1 MTKMSCTERPIPEER
16 EHDENRQVW
25 IILASVLGLAMASSG
40 LLDLVAKGIP
50 LGFTVPLLNE
60 PATASMI
67 IYHAVIITIG
77 TYIALLGLKELFVER
92 RFSVEFLMSVAAFGA
107 VYLDFLFEAAT
118 VLFLY
123 SLAEYFEGYIEDRAR
138 KTIEKLSRFMP
149 DKATIISDGV
159 EKTAEVKEIQ
169 PGMTMVVKPGERIAL
184 DGTVFEGDSSV
195 DQSLV
200 TGESSPLEKKAGDCV
215 YAGTLNTSG
224 VLKVVVTKGA
234 ESTVVSRIVRLVIE
248 SRKRKAS
255 VERLVDRIARVY
267 VPIVVA
273 LAAFTTFAMPRLT
286 GGSFGTW
293 LYRSLILLVIS
304 CPSAFIVSIPATIF
318 TAIAVAARKGVL
330 VKGGVYIE
338 KLAKVRS
345 VVFDKTGTLTLG
357 TPVVNC
363 INGDENSDDQALTY
377 AAALEQFSKHPLAQT
392 IVKKADER
400 NLDYSK
406 LQVQDVREVPG
417 KGVIGNVSGV
427 RVVVGNM
434 ELMKQ
439 QNCDCEQIREVYE
452 KEEHTGVC
460 VSLDKT
466 AVASFCIM
474 DEIRVD
480 AAKAVKDLKKD
491 GIHTVM
497 LTGDK
502 REIAEQ
508 VAKEL
513 GIDEAH
519 SELFPEDKLRI
530 LGETKAKYEM
540 VSMVGDGVNDAPALA
555 ASDVGIAMGGSKVD
569 VALESADVVLAK
581 DQLSQIPYLI
591 RLSRKTM
598 DIARQNIVASLA
610 VKVSL
615 GVLGLLGFVPLWFTV
630 ASGDDGLTM
639 LLLLNTLRLA
649 NVKS

>member
-1 MTKMSCTERPIPEER
+1 MSCAGAPISEEPE
-16 EHDENRQVW
+16 HGENRQVW
-25 IILASVLGLAMASSG
+25 ILLASTLALAMAFSG
-40 LLDLVAKGIP
+40 LLDLAAKGIP
-50 LGFTVPLLNE
+50 LGFTIPLLNE
-60 PATASMI
+60 PATISTI

-77 TYIALLGLKELFVER
+77 TYIGLLGLKELFVER

-138 KTIEKLSRFMP
+138 KTVEKLSRFMP
-149 DKATIISDGV
+149 DKATIISDGA
-159 EKTAEVKEIQ
+159 EKTAEVKEIR
-169 PGMTMVVKPGERIAL
+169 PGVTMVVKPGERIAL

-224 VLKVVVTKGA
+224 VLKVIVTKGA
-234 ESTVVSRIVRLVIE
+234 ESTVVSRIVQLVIE

-318 TAIAVAARKGVL
+318 TAVAVAARKGVL

-357 TPVVNC
+357 MPVVNI
-363 INGDENSDDQALTY
+363 INAGENSHDQALTY
-377 AAALEQFSKHPLAQT
+377 AAALERFSKHPLAQT
-392 IVKKADER
+392 IVKKADQR

-406 LQVQDVREVPG
+406 LQVRDVKEVPG
-417 KGVIGNVSGV
+417 KGVMGNVNGV
-427 RVVVGNM
+427 HVVVGNM

-452 KEEHTGVC
+452 EEEHTAVC

-466 AVASFCIM
+466 GVASFCIM
-474 DEIRVD
+474 DEIRGD
-480 AAKAVKDLKKD
+480 AATAVRDLNKDE
-491 GIHTVM
+491 IHTVM

-513 GIDEAH
+513 GMDEVH

-530 LGETKAKYEM
+530 LGEIKAKYEM

-569 VALESADVVLAK
+569 AALESADVVLVR
-581 DQLSQIPYLI
+581 DQVSQIPYLI

-598 DIARQNIVASLA
+598 DIARQNIVVSLA
-610 VKVSL
+610 VKIAL
-615 GVLGLLGFVPLWFTV
+615 GALGLLGFVPLWFTV
-630 ASGDDGLTM
+630 ASGDDGVTM

>member
-1 MTKMSCTERPIPEER
+1 MSCAGAPISEEPE
-16 EHDENRQVW
+16 HGENRQVW
-25 IILASVLGLAMASSG
+25 ILLASTLALAMAFSG
-40 LLDLVAKGIP
+40 LLDLAAKGIP
-50 LGFTVPLLNE
+50 LGFTIPLLNE
-60 PATASMI
+60 PATISTI

-77 TYIALLGLKELFVER
+77 TYIGLLGLKELFVER

-138 KTIEKLSRFMP
+138 KTVEKLSRFMP
-149 DKATIISDGV
+149 DKATIISDGL
-159 EKTAEVKEIQ
+159 EKTAEVKEIR
-169 PGMTMVVKPGERIAL
+169 PGVMMVVKPGERIAL

-224 VLKVVVTKGA
+224 VLKVIVTKGA
-234 ESTVVSRIVRLVIE
+234 ESTVVSRIVQLVIE
-248 SRKRKAS
+248 SRKRKTS
-255 VERLVDRIARVY
+255 VERLVNRIARVY

-318 TAIAVAARKGVL
+318 TAVAVAARKGVL

-357 TPVVNC
+357 MPVVNI
-363 INGDENSDDQALTY
+363 INAGENSHDQALTY
-377 AAALEQFSKHPLAQT
+377 AAALERFSKHPLAQT
-392 IVKKADER
+392 IVKKADQR

-406 LQVQDVREVPG
+406 LQVRDVKEVPG
-417 KGVIGNVSGV
+417 KGVMGNVNGV
-427 RVVVGNM
+427 HVVVGNM

-452 KEEHTGVC
+452 EEEHTAVC

-466 AVASFCIM
+466 GVASFCIM
-474 DEIRVD
+474 DEIRGD
-480 AAKAVKDLKKD
+480 AATAVRDLNKDE
-491 GIHTVM
+491 IHTVM

-513 GIDEAH
+513 GMDEVH

-530 LGETKAKYEM
+530 LGEIKAKYEM

-569 VALESADVVLAK
+569 AALESADVVLVR
-581 DQLSQIPYLI
+581 DQVSQIPYLI

-598 DIARQNIVASLA
+598 DIARQNIVVSLA
-610 VKVSL
+610 VKIAL
-615 GVLGLLGFVPLWFTV
+615 GALGLLGFVPLWFTV
-630 ASGDDGLTM
+630 ASGDDGVTM

>member
-1 MTKMSCTERPIPEER
+1 MSCTEEPILEEF
-16 EHDENRQVW
+16 EHGENRQVW
-25 IILASVLGLAMASSG
+25 IILASTLGVAMAVSG
-40 LLDLVAKGIP
+40 LLDLLGKGVP
-50 LGFTVPLLNE
+50 LGFIVPLLNE
-60 PATASMI
+60 PATVSMI
-67 IYHAVIITIG
+67 IYHAVVITIG
-77 TYIALLGLKELFVER
+77 TYIGLLGLKELFVKK

-138 KTIEKLSRFMP
+138 KTVEKLSRFMP
-149 DKATIISDGV
+149 DKATIISGGV
-159 EKTAEVKEIQ
+159 EKTAEVKEIR

-184 DGTVFEGDSSV
+184 DGTVLEGDSSV

-200 TGESSPLEKKAGDCV
+200 TGESSPLEKKSGDCV
-215 YAGTLNTSG
+215 YAGTVNTSG
-224 VLKVVVTKGA
+224 VLKVNVTKDA

-273 LAAFTTFAMPRLT
+273 LAAFTAFGIPRLT
-286 GGSFGTW
+286 GGSFAIW

-318 TAIAVAARKGVL
+318 TAVTVAARKGVL

-345 VVFDKTGTLTLG
+345 VIFDKTGTLTLG
-357 TPVVNC
+357 TPVVNA
-363 INGDENSDDQALTY
+363 IDAGENSDDQALTY
-377 AAALEQFSKHPLAQT
+377 AAALERFSKHPLAQT
-392 IVKKADER
+392 IVKKADQR
-400 NLDYSK
+400 NLDYGK
-406 LQVQDVREVPG
+406 LQVQDVKEVPG
-417 KGVIGNVSGV
+417 KGVMGKVNGV

-434 ELMKQ
+434 ELMRQ
-439 QNCDCEQIREVYE
+439 QNCNCEQIREVYE
-452 KEEHTGVC
+452 QEEHTAVC

-466 AVASFCIM
+466 AVAAFCIM
-474 DEIRVD
+474 DEIRED
-480 AAKAVKDLKKD
+480 AARAVKDLKKD
-491 GIHTVM
+491 KVHTVM

-508 VAKEL
+508 VANEL
-513 GIDEAH
+513 GIDEVH

-530 LGETKAKYEM
+530 LGETRAKYEM

-569 VALESADVVLAK
+569 VALESADVVLVK
-581 DQLSQIPYLI
+581 DQLIQVPYLI

-598 DIARQNIVASLA
+598 EIAHQNIVASLA
-610 VKVSL
+610 VKIAL
-615 GVLGLLGFVPLWFTV
+615 GALGLLGLVPLWFTV
-630 ASGDDGLTM
+630 ASGDDGVTM

>member
-1 MTKMSCTERPIPEER
+1 
-16 EHDENRQVW
+16 
-25 IILASVLGLAMASSG
+25 
-40 LLDLVAKGIP
+40 
-50 LGFTVPLLNE
+50 
-60 PATASMI
+60 
-67 IYHAVIITIG
+67 
-77 TYIALLGLKELFVER
+77 
-92 RFSVEFLMSVAAFGA
+92 
-107 VYLDFLFEAAT
+107 
-118 VLFLY
+118 
-123 SLAEYFEGYIEDRAR
+123 
-138 KTIEKLSRFMP
+138 MP

-169 PGMTMVVKPGERIAL
+169 PGMTMIVKPGERIAL
-184 DGTVFEGDSSV
+184 DGTVLEGDSSV

-224 VLKVVVTKGA
+224 VLKVIVTKGA
-234 ESTVVSRIVRLVIE
+234 ESTVVSRIVQLVIE

-267 VPIVVA
+267 VPVVVA
-273 LAAFTTFAMPRLT
+273 LAAFTAFAVPRLT
-286 GGSFGTW
+286 GGSFETW

-318 TAIAVAARKGVL
+318 TAVTIAARKGVL

-357 TPVVNC
+357 TPVVNN
-363 INGDENSDDQALTY
+363 INADENSDDQALTY
-377 AAALEQFSKHPLAQT
+377 AAALERFSKHPLAQT

-406 LQVQDVREVPG
+406 LEVRDVKEVPG
-417 KGVIGNVSGV
+417 KGVMGNVSGV

-439 QNCDCEQIREVYE
+439 QNCDCEQIRELYE
-452 KEEHTGVC
+452 KEEHTAVC

-474 DEIRVD
+474 DEIRGD
-480 AAKAVKDLKKD
+480 AARAVKDLKKD

-513 GIDEAH
+513 GMDEVH
-519 SELFPEDKLRI
+519 FELFPEDKLRI

-555 ASDVGIAMGGSKVD
+555 ASDIGIAMGGSKVD
-569 VALESADVVLAK
+569 AALESADVVLVK

-610 VKVSL
+610 VKIAL
-615 GVLGLLGFVPLWFTV
+615 GALGLLGFIPLWFTV
-630 ASGDDGLTM
+630 ASGDDGVTM